1 MLAGIITGYFAI
13 GAVATGAMEIS
24 ARVGKNEDDRKLCE
38 MIDNQPFISRTR
50 LIVGWP
56 DWVIGGIVNGIKNRT
71 NYSKEDK

>member
-13 GAVATGAMEIS
+13 GTVATGIMEIS
-24 ARVGKNEDDRKLCE
+24 ARMGKNDDDKKLCE
-38 MIDNQPFISRTR
+38 MIDNRPFASRTN

-56 DWVIGGIVNGIKNRT
+56 EWVIGGIVNGIKNRV